1 MARNLKSKLKMPAK
15 PMADRA
21 AEEEVDM
28 DIADLDMLAAEDP
41 EAMIAEEDLDMAEL
55 EEPAPL
61 QDISDDELLAEAIA
75 RGLMP
80 EPELEDENEEAELD
94 NDEEEE
100 EELA

>member
-1 MARNLKSKLKMPAK
+1 MARNLKSKLKMPTK

-41 EAMIAEEDLDMAEL
+41 EAMIEEEEDGLDMAEL
-55 EEPAPL
+55 EEPGML

-80 EPELEDENEEAELD
+80 EPELEDEDIEAEL
-94 NDEEEE
+94 EEEE